1 MSDDLPP
8 FMNDESQSP
17 PPIDGGGSFAES
29 MGAFGKMLK
38 IQEKISDQF
47 PKSKVPWSETRKFLK
62 AHDINS
68 IKSTPL
74 YKFHMNLFKKIGL
87 GDMQLVSYAP
97 MHYIFAV
104 PNCPVCS
111 LYPALENQKVCVATS
126 DALHRF
132 FTEDLELECTVEEI
146 ECVKDGDKLCK
157 FKVDLQPISAY
168 QIMLDSYDKRILHGE
183 RPSELDEA
191 DIQQRIDTLTV
202 YKLIENGKL
211 TDIGDAYLQYAGN
224 VDVEEKEFEPPW
236 KKEEELAEIASK
248 KKTFGAAF
256 GEMAQKV
263 QKESDTQ
270 QSQSQSSGTQ
280 TQDNE
285 SDKSKEAK
293 EESKDTQS
301 FAELF
306 EKMKKKQK

>member
-17 PPIDGGGSFAES
+17 PPIESGGSFAES

-62 AHDINS
+62 AHDINT

-87 GDMQLVSYAP
+87 GDIQLVSYAP

-104 PNCPVCS
+104 PNCPVCN
-111 LYPALENQKVCVATS
+111 LYPALENQKVCVATT

-191 DIQQRIDTLTV
+191 DLKQRIETLTV
-202 YKLIENGKL
+202 YKLIENGEL

-224 VDVEEKEFEPPW
+224 IELEEKVFEPPW

-256 GEMAQKV
+256 GEMAHKV
-263 QKESDTQ
+263 QTENTPQ
-270 QSQSQSSGTQ
+270 QSQSSDEQEE
-280 TQDNE
+280 QDNE
-285 SDKSKEAK
+285 KSEETK
-293 EESKDTQS
+293 EESKNTQS

-306 EKMKKKQK
+306 SKMKNKQK